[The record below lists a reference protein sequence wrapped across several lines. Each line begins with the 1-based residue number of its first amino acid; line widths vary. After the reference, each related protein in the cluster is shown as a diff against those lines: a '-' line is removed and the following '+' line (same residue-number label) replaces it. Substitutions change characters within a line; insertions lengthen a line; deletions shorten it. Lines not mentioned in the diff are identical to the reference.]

1 MTDRRSTMARR
12 GMGLVLCGL
21 LCGLLGLAGPA
32 RAEDRAGMGAEFRV
46 KAVAQDTD
54 LPAYPGAFAEPA
66 EKDKSDSVK
75 MGLWGFGFG
84 FRLAVARYRTTDDGA
99 AVADFYRS
107 ALARFGTV
115 LDCSAPRAKTGAKD
129 DTDGPLACGD
139 DHAEAGGR
147 LYKAGSRQRQ
157 HLVQIDPTAQ
167 GLTRFSLVALELQEP
182 R

>member
-1 MTDRRSTMARR
+1 MTDRRSTMAGR
-12 GMGLVLCGL
+12 GLGLALCGL
-21 LCGLLGLAGPA
+21 LVLAGTA

-54 LPAYPGAFAEPA
+54 LPAYPGAVAEPA

-115 LDCSAPRAKTGAKD
+115 LDCSAPRPPAPKSSAKD
-129 DTDGPLACGD
+129 NSKAPLDCGD
-139 DHAEAGGR
+139 DHPEPGGR